1 MEIEFLGF
9 KINSIKLNLAIL
21 TPIFVWGVKSI
32 KNHRYN
38 KQFKKLKNYIES
50 NIIIYINGSYFDNDI
65 YFKNKDNANLNK
77 LLNINNK
84 IIKKIIKD
92 LENDE
97 YIRIEEVD
105 GGTFIMN
112 NF

>member
-1 MEIEFLGF
+1 MEIEFLGL
-9 KINSIKLNLAIL
+9 KIKSITLNLVIL
-21 TPIFVWGVKSI
+21 TSVFAWILQSI
-32 KNHRYN
+32 KNYRYK

-50 NIIIYINGSYFDNDI
+50 NIIIYINGSYFDNAI
-65 YFKNKDNANLNK
+65 YFENKDNANLNK
-77 LLNINNK
+77 LLNINNN

-105 GGTFIMN
+105 G
-112 NF
+112 